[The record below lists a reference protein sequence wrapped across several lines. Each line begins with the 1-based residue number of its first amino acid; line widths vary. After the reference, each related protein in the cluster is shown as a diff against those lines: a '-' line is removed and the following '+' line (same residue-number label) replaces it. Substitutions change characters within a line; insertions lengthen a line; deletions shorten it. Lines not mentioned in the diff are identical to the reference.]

1 MQKDGSGGFGGDK
14 RDGGGRRNILWN
26 NFGSHHAFTTGR
38 QRASETNFG
47 NKVRPK
53 GPSQTLKVKN
63 EVRTEL
69 LNSKTMTIE
78 TLNEFNIISLSNVYS
93 RISLV

>member
-1 MQKDGSGGFGGDK
+1 MQGKDGGVSSGFVGGGGGGVGTTDK
-14 RDGGGRRNILWN
+14 RDGGSRRNILWN

-63 EVRTEL
+63 EVC
-69 LNSKTMTIE
+69 
-78 TLNEFNIISLSNVYS
+78 
-93 RISLV
+93 

>member
-63 EVRTEL
+63 EVRSFLWEF
-69 LNSKTMTIE
+69 LNSKSDGLMKKLTYVFRLIY
-78 TLNEFNIISLSNVYS
+78 SNPVN
-93 RISLV
+93 